1 MSNSDINILI
11 VDDSKTD
18 ITIIS
23 NILNDYSLLVALD
36 GFEAMRLIQ
45 NNPDISIVLLDLSM
59 PGMDGFEVLQAL
71 KDNQELNDLDVIILT
86 NYDEVENEIKGLELG
101 AVDYIRKPVN
111 IQSIRKRIEIHTNLQ
126 NARKKLE
133 MYNADLE
140 RDVALRTSELVMTR
154 DMTIN
159 ALISLLEL
167 RDIESSNH
175 TKRTRM
181 MMKALC
187 EQIRTSEKYKD
198 IMTDD
203 YIALL
208 CSTAPLHDIGKIGI
222 PDCILSKPGKLTSE
236 EFEIMK
242 KHVDYG
248 MASIRLPEYKSL
260 SANFNEVATEIIST
274 HHEKYDGTGYPN
286 GLKGEEIPLSGRLM
300 AIIDV
305 FDALVNKRVY
315 KPAFSYED
323 SLKIISEGRN
333 SHFDPDITDAFF
345 SAEDKFLEIIEKYV
359 PIDST
364 KEPPL

>member
-1 MSNSDINILI
+1 MSNYDINILI

-18 ITIIS
+18 VTVIS
-23 NILNDYSLLVALD
+23 SILSDYNLLVAFD
-36 GFEAMRLIQ
+36 GFEAMELIQ
-45 NNPDISIVLLDLSM
+45 SNPDISIVLLDLNM
-59 PGMDGFEVLQAL
+59 PVMDGFEVLQAL
-71 KDNQELNDLDVIILT
+71 KDNLKLNYLDVIILT

-101 AVDYIRKPVN
+101 AVDYIRKPLN

-126 NARKKLE
+126 DARRKLE
-133 MYNADLE
+133 RYNSDLE
-140 RDVALRTSELVMTR
+140 RAIALKTAELVMTR

-159 ALISLLEL
+159 ALISLLEV

-175 TKRTRM
+175 TRRTQL

-187 EQIRTSEKYKD
+187 EQIRTNYKYKD

-203 YIALL
+203 YISLL

-222 PDCILSKPGKLTSE
+222 PDCILYKPGKLTSE

-248 MASIRLPEYKSL
+248 MASIRLPEFKSL
-260 SANFNEVATEIIST
+260 SSDFNEVASEIIST
-274 HHEKYDGTGYPN
+274 HHEKFDGTGYPR
-286 GLKGEEIPLSGRLM
+286 GLKGEAIPLSGRLM

-315 KPAFSYED
+315 KPAFSYEN
-323 SLKIISEGRN
+323 SLKIIAEGRS

-345 SAEDKFLEIIEKYV
+345 SAEDKFLEIIGKYV
-359 PIDST
+359 PIEST